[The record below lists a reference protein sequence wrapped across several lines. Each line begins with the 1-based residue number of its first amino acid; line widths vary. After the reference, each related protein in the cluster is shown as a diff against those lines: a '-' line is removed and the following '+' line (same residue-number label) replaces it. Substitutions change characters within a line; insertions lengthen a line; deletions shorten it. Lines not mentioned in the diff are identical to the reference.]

1 MECSAGRV
9 AALGGRLLRG
19 RPSRSRLGAM
29 GARGRALG
37 SCASGCA
44 GRCAGAGRLAPWART
59 APAPGLL
66 GGRGRGTGRGRGFES
81 WRPAGSVQVLARV
94 TGCLWRLFSRRE
106 RGGERTGWER
116 EGETRGRV
124 AGIRE
129 GGGGCAEGAGRG
141 LGQGRGGGR
150 PCLMGLGRLG

>member
-1 MECSAGRV
+1 MVAQGRD
-9 AALGGRLLRG
+9 
-19 RPSRSRLGAM
+19 S
-29 GARGRALG
+29 G

-66 GGRGRGTGRGRGFES
+66 GGRGRGIGRGRGFES
-81 WRPAGSVQVLARV
+81 WRPAGSLQVPGARSWLSLAAVQQE
-94 TGCLWRLFSRRE
+94 GK
-106 RGGERTGWER
+106 GGERTGWER
-116 EGETRGRV
+116 ERETRGRV

-141 LGQGRGGGR
+141 LGQGRGGDR